1 MNRLAAIAR
10 KHDCPEVCKHII
22 ATQYG
27 FNAME
32 VQEAFVK
39 IREQAQAYLEQPDQL
54 VAGLNLL
61 SSQNLD
67 YFQTPHQVWS
77 LTPFITLVLISI
89 LQISPHLHLVNL
101 LAKAVLLVLTGNV
114 CRQCAFQVWLKQDRG
129 YQDIWLWT
137 AG

>member
-1 MNRLAAIAR
+1 VNRLAAIAR

-54 VAGLNLL
+54 IAGLNLL
-61 SSQNLD
+61 SGQNLD
-67 YFQTPHQVWS
+67 YFQTPHQVACAYS
-77 LTPFITLVLISI
+77 
-89 LQISPHLHLVNL
+89 LQIHLFP
-101 LAKAVLLVLTGNV
+101 
-114 CRQCAFQVWLKQDRG
+114 CAECD
-129 YQDIWLWT
+129 T
-137 AG
+137 M